1 MSEKWKERLH
11 RAEWISMASDFSA
24 IRNVRKQWKPRVQ
37 NPDTRLPL
45 SHSVIPSFSLIGRW
59 SSHPTLFL
67 RSLPAATS
75 PRAESEPAITE
86 VVPSIELYTV
96 GSLERIMACVKCRV
110 LRVRQLA
117 VGFPLPAVD
126 VQFSLKYFLVGTW
139 YHCPQQCF
147 SIMDTFQ
154 NPSPA

>member
-1 MSEKWKERLH
+1 M
-11 RAEWISMASDFSA
+11 
-24 IRNVRKQWKPRVQ
+24 
-37 NPDTRLPL
+37 
-45 SHSVIPSFSLIGRW
+45 IPSFSLIGRW

-126 VQFSLKYFLVGTW
+126 VQFSLKYFLVGT
-139 YHCPQQCF
+139 
-147 SIMDTFQ
+147 
-154 NPSPA
+154 